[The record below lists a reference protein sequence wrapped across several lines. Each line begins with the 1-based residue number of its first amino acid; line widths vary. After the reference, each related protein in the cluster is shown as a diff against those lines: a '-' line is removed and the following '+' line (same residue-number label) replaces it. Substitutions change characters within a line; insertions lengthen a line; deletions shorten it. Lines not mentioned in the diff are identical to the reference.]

1 MVILMGEEATV
12 DKQGRLVL
20 PSRVRRSL
28 GIAEGGQ
35 VSIRLDGPRV
45 VIEVKS
51 GDVEARVREWS
62 AHALKADS
70 RAFVERREEG
80 GKWMSDEYVRRKL
93 GLP

>member
-1 MVILMGEEATV
+1 MVILVAEEAKV

-28 GIAEGGQ
+28 GLAEGGHIS
-35 VSIRLDGPRV
+35 VRLDGSRV

-51 GDVEARVREWS
+51 RDVEARVREWS
-62 AHALKADS
+62 ANALKADS
-70 RAFVERREEG
+70 KAFVERREEG